1 MSDLFVCVDYKFK
14 YFSLELKY
22 FIKTALHFFQVSFY
36 LAWWAIITSN
46 TLAKYCHYIHDENI
60 LFCFD
65 VAFDSSFEERL
76 SKCVKLYALNENM
89 DKKEGLAV

>member
-14 YFSLELKY
+14 YFSLQLKY
-22 FIKTALHFFQVSFY
+22 FIKTVLHFFQVSFY
-36 LAWWAIITSN
+36 LVWWAIITSN
-46 TLAKYCHYIHDENI
+46 TLAKYCHCILDENI

-65 VAFDSSFEERL
+65 VAFDSLVEETL
-76 SKCVKLYALNENM
+76 SKCVKLYMLNANM